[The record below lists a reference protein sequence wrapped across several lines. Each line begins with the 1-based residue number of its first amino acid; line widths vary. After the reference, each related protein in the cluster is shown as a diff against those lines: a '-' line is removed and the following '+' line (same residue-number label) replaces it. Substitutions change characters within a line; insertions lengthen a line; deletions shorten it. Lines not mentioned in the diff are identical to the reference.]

1 MMEKLL
7 AALLAGIFYFGLQTV
22 PAAAQQ
28 PMIAAEAWQAYKDKF
43 LDPSG
48 RIVDDGNGGIS
59 HSEGQG
65 YGLLLSVLAGSPA
78 DFELIWAFTR
88 TELLLRDDGLSAWKW
103 SPGAKPHVTDI
114 NNATDGD
121 ILIAYAL
128 GLAGQQWS
136 RRDYTAAGTGI
147 ARAILAKTVVQ
158 ENARTLL
165 LAGASEF
172 SAADREDGPV
182 INLSYWIFEA
192 FPVLDRL
199 APSPVWGK
207 LRDDGLA
214 LINEL
219 RFGPK
224 QLPSDWVSMKPSP
237 KPASGFAAEFGY
249 NALRI
254 PLYLVRGGVAD
265 RQLLARFRQG
275 TTGANGTFTII
286 DLSSGATRDNLT
298 DPGYRIVNHILACVM
313 DKSPLPADV
322 KQFTP
327 TLYYPSTLH
336 LLGLSY
342 VAAKQ
347 PECL

>member
-1 MMEKLL
+1 MTGKLL
-7 AALLAGIFYFGLQTV
+7 ATLLAGIFSLCLINT

-28 PMIAAEAWQAYKDKF
+28 PLIAAEAWQAYKDKF
-43 LDPSG
+43 LDPGG
-48 RIVDDGNGGIS
+48 RIVDDANGNIS

-88 TELLLRDDGLSAWKW
+88 TELLLRNDGLAAWKW
-103 SPGAKPHVTDI
+103 NPGTKPHVTDI

-128 GLAGQQWS
+128 GLAGQQWK
-136 RRDYTAAGTGI
+136 RQDYTAAGSNI
-147 ARAILAKTVVQ
+147 ARAILEKTVIQ
-158 ENARTLL
+158 HAGRTLL
-165 LAGASEF
+165 LPGATGF

-182 INLSYWIFEA
+182 INPSYWIFEA

-199 APSPVWGK
+199 APSPEWAK
-207 LRDDGLA
+207 LRDDGIA
-214 LINEL
+214 IIRDL
-219 RFGPK
+219 RFGPR
-224 QLPSDWVSMKPSP
+224 QLPSDWVSLISP
-237 KPASGFAAEFGY
+237 PGPAAGFPAEFGY

-254 PLYLVRGGVAD
+254 PLYLVRGEVMD
-265 RQLLARFRQG
+265 REFLARLMSA
-275 TTGANGTFTII
+275 TSGANGTTTTIDI
-286 DLSSGATRDNLT
+286 LSGTAKDSLS

-313 DKSPLPADV
+313 DKTPLPADV
-322 KQFTP
+322 KLFTP
-327 TLYYPSTLH
+327 TRYYPSTLH
-336 LLGLSY
+336 LLGLSF